1 MVVRRIG
8 IPDPSASNSP
18 PEADFAPAFR
28 AGEMAAAD
36 RLITSYGSRAYG
48 LARAILEDDEAAQ
61 DAASDALRMVLEQ
74 RDAAPD
80 EFANAGRWWI
90 NVTRLAS
97 LDRRRG
103 RLHDA
108 NSTRDLVPGVTI
120 DQRAVLSAMLA
131 IPAEQ
136 REALSLAYQ
145 DGLTVVELARRL
157 KVPVPVVALRLRD
170 ALTVISTALAP
181 PETGTANDNAE

>member
-18 PEADFAPAFR
+18 PGADFAPSFR
-28 AGEMAAAD
+28 TGEMAAAD

-61 DAASDALRMVLEQ
+61 DASSDALRVLLEQ

-80 EFANAGRWWI
+80 DLANAGRWWL
-90 NVTRLAS
+90 NVTRRAA
-97 LDRRRG
+97 LDRKRG

-108 NSTRDLVPGVTI
+108 ESPRDLVPGVAI
-120 DQRAVLSAMLA
+120 DLRAGQGAMLA
-131 IPAEQ
+131 LPAEE
-136 REALSLAYQ
+136 RDVLSLAYQ
-145 DGLTVVELARRL
+145 DGLTVV
-157 KVPVPVVALRLRD
+157 
-170 ALTVISTALAP
+170 
-181 PETGTANDNAE
+181 

>member
-1 MVVRRIG
+1 MRRIG
-8 IPDPSASNSP
+8 IPDPTPSTSP
-18 PEADFAPAFR
+18 PEGGFATSFR
-28 AGEMAAAD
+28 AGEISAAD

-74 RDAAPD
+74 RDVAPD
-80 EFANAGRWWI
+80 DFVNAGRWWI
-90 NVTRLAS
+90 NVTRRAS

-108 NSTRDLVPGVTI
+108 NSTRDFVPGVSI

-157 KVPVPVVALRLRD
+157 QVPVPIVVLRLRD
-170 ALTVISTALAP
+170 AMTVISTALAP
-181 PETGTANDNAE
+181 PERGTTNDNAE

>member
-1 MVVRRIG
+1 MGMRRIG
-8 IPDPSASNSP
+8 IPDPSTSGSP
-18 PEADFAPAFR
+18 PEADFAPSFR
-28 AGEMAAAD
+28 AGEIPAAD
-36 RLITSYGSRAYG
+36 RLIGSYGSRAYG

-74 RDAAPD
+74 RDATPSD
-80 EFANAGRWWI
+80 FANAGRWWI
-90 NVTRLAS
+90 NVTRRAS

-108 NSTRDLVPGVTI
+108 DSTRDLVRGVSI

-157 KVPVPVVALRLRD
+157 KVPVPVVVLRLRD
-170 ALTVISTALAP
+170 AMTVISTAIAP
-181 PETGTANDNAE
+181 PEAGTAIDHAE

>member
-1 MVVRRIG
+1 M
-8 IPDPSASNSP
+8 S
-18 PEADFAPAFR
+18 FR
-28 AGEMAAAD
+28 AGEMNAAD
-36 RLITSYGSRAYG
+36 QLMTAYASRSYG

-74 RDAAPD
+74 RASAPD
-80 EFANAGRWWI
+80 DVANAGRWWI

-103 RLHDA
+103 RLHDSG
-108 NSTRDLVPGVTI
+108 STRDLVPDVSI
-120 DQRAVLSAMLA
+120 DQRTVQSAMLA

-136 REALSLAYQ
+136 LEALSLAYQ

-157 KVPVPVVALRLRD
+157 KVPVPVAVLRIRD
-170 ALTVISTALAP
+170 AMTVISTALNAST
-181 PETGTANDNAE
+181 TGSADTNAE